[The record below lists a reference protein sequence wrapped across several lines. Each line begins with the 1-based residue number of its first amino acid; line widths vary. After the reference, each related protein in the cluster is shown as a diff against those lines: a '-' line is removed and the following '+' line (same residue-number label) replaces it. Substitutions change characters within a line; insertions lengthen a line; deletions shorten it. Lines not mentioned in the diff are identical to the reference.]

1 MSNTQT
7 PERTAATRD
16 PREQGPKPPF
26 DEPKQ
31 APPGSSEQ
39 MQNQPDYGES
49 SYKGFGRLK
58 DRKALI
64 TGADSGIGRAV
75 ALAFAREGAD
85 VLISYLNEDED
96 AKQTE
101 RLVRDAGRK
110 AILAPGDIQ
119 DARHCEQLV
128 ERAFDEFGGLDILI
142 NNAAF
147 QMTHESIEELTPE
160 EWDKTFRTN
169 IFAMFYLSRA
179 ALPKMKEGSTI
190 VNTASVQAYDPSPT
204 LLAYSSTKGA
214 IVTFTKSLSA
224 LAIKQGVRVNAV
236 APGPVW
242 TPLIP
247 STMPEKSVE
256 NFGKSSPMQR
266 PAQPADLAPIYV
278 FLCSNESRYITGGI
292 FDLTG
297 GKMLP

>member
-1 MSNTQT
+1 MSKTQID
-7 PERTAATRD
+7 ERSASTRD

-31 APPGSSEQ
+31 SPPGSSAQ
-39 MQNQPDYGES
+39 MENQPDYGES
-49 SYKGFGRLK
+49 SYKGFGRLQG
-58 DRKALI
+58 RRALI

-96 AKQTE
+96 ARETE

-110 AILAPGDIQ
+110 AVLAPGDIQ
-119 DARHCEQLV
+119 DVHHCEQLV

-160 EWDKTFRTN
+160 EWDRTFRTN

-179 ALPKMKEGSTI
+179 ALPRMKEGSTI

-224 LAIKQGVRVNAV
+224 LAIKQGIRVNAV

-247 STMPEKSVE
+247 STMPEKSVKD
-256 NFGKSSPMQR
+256 FGKTSPLER

-278 FLCSNESRYITGGI
+278 FLCSNDSRYITGGI